1 MASKRKV
8 DDLSQRY
15 RRLAA
20 KLAATGPILQ
30 GTVTQRII
38 PRKQKEEE
46 ESVKPYGPY
55 YQWTFKQA
63 GKTATVNLSSPQAKR
78 VLEAIQNNRRVEE
91 TLNEMRTVSRQICEA
106 TTEGVKRRKSGTT
119 SPEALS

>member
-1 MASKRKV
+1 MARKRTV
-8 DDLSQRY
+8 EDLAERY

-20 KLAATGPILQ
+20 KLAGTGPILQ
-30 GTVTQRII
+30 GTVTPRTI
-38 PRKQKEEE
+38 PRKQEGEG

-78 VLEAIQNNRRVEE
+78 VRAAIQNNRRVEKI
-91 TLNEMRTVSRQICEA
+91 LQEMRSLSRQMCESA
-106 TTEGVKRRKSGTT
+106 IEGVKRRKSRT
-119 SPEALS
+119 PAQAALS